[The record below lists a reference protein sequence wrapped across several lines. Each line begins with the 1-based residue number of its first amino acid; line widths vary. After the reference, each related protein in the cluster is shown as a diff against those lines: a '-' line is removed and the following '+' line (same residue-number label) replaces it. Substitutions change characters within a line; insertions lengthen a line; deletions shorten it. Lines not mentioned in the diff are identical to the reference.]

1 MEGIKDYFFWKAA
14 SVINSMTGFASGS
27 TQVGGVSLDF
37 EIKSVNAKSVDL
49 KIYLPEFISSL
60 ENELRQLV
68 LRKISRGSV
77 FLKIKV
83 NQNSDLSNEYV
94 FNDQVLNTV
103 FENIKKIEKICDEKN
118 ILLEPLKASDFFSVK
133 GIWEENKNM
142 STSAYDSKSIIFD
155 KTSELI
161 ESLMQ
166 TRKKEGQ
173 GLYIILSEKLSSIMV
188 LHKDAEKILPKRSKY
203 LKKNFKSAV
212 DKVISENSQIDE
224 NRIEHELAIMAIKQ
238 DITEEL
244 DRLKVHIL
252 SMQDLLNSSGVVG
265 KKLDFLS
272 QELNREVNTICSKSQ
287 FIDLTKIG
295 IEMKTLVDQFREQV
309 QNVE

>member
-1 MEGIKDYFFWKAA
+1 
-14 SVINSMTGFASGS
+14 MTGFASGS
-27 TQVGGVSLDF
+27 TQVGSVSLDF
-37 EIKSVNAKSVDL
+37 EIKSVNAKSIDL

-60 ENELRQLV
+60 ENELRQIV
-68 LRKISRGSV
+68 LEKISRGSV
-77 FLKIKV
+77 FLKIKPS
-83 NQNSDLSNEYV
+83 QYSDLLSDYI

-103 FENIKKIEKICDEKN
+103 FEKIENIEEICAKKN
-118 ILLEPLKASDFFSVK
+118 IPLEPLKASDFFAVK
-133 GIWEENKNM
+133 GVWEENKNI
-142 STSAYDSKSIIFD
+142 STGADDNKSIIFD
-155 KTSELI
+155 KTSELVENLI
-161 ESLMQ
+161 QARE
-166 TRKKEGQ
+166 KEGQ
-173 GLYIILSEKLSSIMV
+173 GLHQILSEKLSSIME
-188 LHKDAEKILPKRSKY
+188 LHKDAEKILPERSKY
-203 LKKNFKSAV
+203 LKKNFTSAV

-224 NRIEHELAIMAIKQ
+224 NKIEQEIAIIAIKQ
-238 DITEEL
+238 DIAEEL

-287 FIDLTKIG
+287 FSDLTKVG

>member
-1 MEGIKDYFFWKAA
+1 
-14 SVINSMTGFASGS
+14 MTGFASGS
-27 TQVGGVSLDF
+27 TQVGGLSLDF
-37 EIKSVNAKSVDL
+37 EIKSVNAKGVDL

-68 LRKISRGSV
+68 LKKISRGSV
-77 FLKIKV
+77 FLKIKL
-83 NQNSDLSNEYV
+83 NPQSDVSNDYV
-94 FNDQVLNTV
+94 LNDQVLNTV
-103 FENIKKIEKICDEKN
+103 FEKIKNIEKICDEKN
-118 ILLEPLKASDFFSVK
+118 IPLEPLKASDFFSVK
-133 GIWEENKNM
+133 GVWEENKN
-142 STSAYDSKSIIFD
+142 TSNSADASKSIIFD

-161 ESLMQ
+161 ESLIQ

-173 GLYIILSEKLSSIMV
+173 GLYITLSEKLSSIMA
-188 LHKDAEKILPKRSKY
+188 LHKDAEETLPERSKY
-203 LKKNFKSAV
+203 LKKNFKSAI

-224 NRIEHELAIMAIKQ
+224 NRIENELAIIAIKQ
-238 DITEEL
+238 DIAEEL

-287 FIDLTKIG
+287 FSDLTKVG

>member
-1 MEGIKDYFFWKAA
+1 
-14 SVINSMTGFASGS
+14 MTGFASGS
-27 TQVGGVSLDF
+27 TQVGGLSLDF
-37 EIKSVNAKSVDL
+37 EIKSVNAKGVDL

-77 FLKIKV
+77 FLKIKL
-83 NQNSDLSNEYV
+83 NPQSDVSNDYV
-94 FNDQVLNTV
+94 LNDQVLNTV
-103 FENIKKIEKICDEKN
+103 FEKIKNIEKICDEKN
-118 ILLEPLKASDFFSVK
+118 IPLEPLKASDFFSVK
-133 GIWEENKNM
+133 GVWEENKND
-142 STSAYDSKSIIFD
+142 SNSADDSKSIIFD

-161 ESLMQ
+161 ESLIQ

-173 GLYIILSEKLSSIMV
+173 GLYITLSEKLSSIMA
-188 LHKDAEKILPKRSKY
+188 LHKDAEETLPERSKY
-203 LKKNFKSAV
+203 LKKNFKSAI

-224 NRIEHELAIMAIKQ
+224 NRIENELAIIAIKQ
-238 DITEEL
+238 DIAEEL